1 MQQEFTSRVL
11 QNAVDRLSALPGVGR
26 KTALRL
32 ALHLLRRDKSEGEAL
47 GESIIDL
54 CRNVRYCSVCHN
66 ISERDV
72 CDICASSLRDRSM
85 VCVVENVNDVMVIE
99 RTGQFRGL
107 YHVLGGVISPM
118 EGIGPDSLQIDS
130 LVERVA
136 AGDVEEVILA
146 LGATMEGDT
155 TNYYIYRKLSAWP
168 QVRITQLA
176 RGVAVGNDI
185 EYTDEI
191 TLGRSLLQR
200 TLFSDSFS
208 ND

>member
-66 ISERDV
+66 ISESDV
-72 CDICASSLRDRSM
+72 CDICASSLRDRSK

-130 LVERVA
+130 LVGRVA

-155 TNYYIYRKLSAWP
+155 TNYYIYRKLSVWP

>member
-66 ISERDV
+66 ISESDV